1 MLHSYWLGAAF
12 KKGFRRQISLGIT
25 KRRGAEIGTGWL
37 RIRSLLT
44 HIGAY
49 SGSFLLPTLRLFS
62 PDPVPQTQI
71 WLIDR
76 QRQTQSS
83 KKAIFFKIDRGPVY
97 HASHVVSNSPM
108 AMSSIPYPDLSNLAL
123 LLKSWDATEPGGW
136 VRKWLT
142 LRFDLT
148 DVTLVTW
155 VKISTEDFT
164 DETLAIDD
172 TQGVDVNLI

>member
-1 MLHSYWLGAAF
+1 MLKVSNGSIPISNAILLFNLHLFEVKRYLMLHSYWLGAAF

-108 AMSSIPYPDLSNLAL
+108 AMSSIPYPMP
-123 LLKSWDATEPGGW
+123 TY
-136 VRKWLT
+136 
-142 LRFDLT
+142 LRILH
-148 DVTLVTW
+148 
-155 VKISTEDFT
+155 SC
-164 DETLAIDD
+164 
-172 TQGVDVNLI
+172 